1 MTEIV
6 PASYARRGGF
16 ITKALGRLLMRLS
29 GWRFEGTF
37 PDVPKVVVA
46 VAPHTTNWDFIVGVL
61 TLWSLDIKVS
71 FLGKHT
77 LFRGWF
83 GRWMRSIGG
92 IPVDRSQS
100 HGVVGESVAAFNR
113 VDRLVLAIAPEGT
126 RQLDK
131 GFKTG
136 FLRIAQEAKVPVLL
150 AYFDFSRK
158 VVGFGPLFMP
168 TDSVDADMKVILDFY
183 RPIRG
188 KYRKVWQDAIAEG
201 STTNAKYS

>member
-1 MTEIV
+1 MMALAMFDIV
-6 PASYARRGGF
+6 PASYARRGGV
-16 ITKALGRLLMRLS
+16 ITKALGRLSLRLA
-29 GWRFEGTF
+29 GWRIEGTL
-37 PDVPKVVVA
+37 PDVPKLVIA
-46 VAPHTTNWDFIVGVL
+46 VAPHTSNWDFVVGVL
-61 TLWSLDIKVS
+61 ALWALDPKIS

-92 IPVDRSQS
+92 IPVDRSHA
-100 HGVVGESVAAFNR
+100 HGVVGETVAAFKQ

-136 FLRIAQEAKVPVLL
+136 FLHIAHAAEVPVQL
-150 AYFDFSRK
+150 AFFDFSRK
-158 VVGFGPLFMP
+158 VVGFGPLFVASG
-168 TDSVDADMKVILDFY
+168 DVDGDMKKILDFY

-188 KYRKVWQDAIAEG
+188 RYRKVWQEAPI
-201 STTNAKYS
+201 

>member
-1 MTEIV
+1 MAEIV
-6 PASYARRGGF
+6 PASYARRGGV
-16 ITKALGRLLMRLS
+16 ITKALGKLLMRLA
-29 GWRFEGTF
+29 GWRIEGVI
-37 PDVPKVVVA
+37 PDVPKVVIS
-46 VAPHTTNWDFIVGVL
+46 VAPHTTNWDFVVGVM
-61 TLWSLDIKVS
+61 TLWTLDIKIS

-100 HGVVGESVAAFNR
+100 HGMVGETVAAFNST
-113 VDRLVLAIAPEGT
+113 DRMVLAIAPEGT

-136 FLRIAQEAKVPVLL
+136 FLRIAHEAKAPVLL
-150 AYFDFSRK
+150 AFFDFSRK
-158 VVGFGPLFMP
+158 VVGFGPLFEP
-168 TDSVDADMKVILDFY
+168 TGDMDSDMKQIQDFY

-188 KYRKVWQDAIAEG
+188 KYRKDWQ
-201 STTNAKYS
+201 NAAT